1 MKYAALALS
10 FALLVS
16 ACETTSGVEGTQGGA
31 ENVSSA
37 FDLGDWRHAA
47 PADTLNQ
54 FQTAITARYSA
65 GSSLSAAAADLRRNG
80 FTCAADNDATGRG
93 TPPVQICRKTV
104 TAENCTGTWQ
114 VHLFDTN
121 GDGRIARA
129 RALFDRRCGSEGLL
143 GGPS

>member
-1 MKYAALALS
+1 MKSAALALS

-16 ACETTSGVEGTQGGA
+16 ACETMSGVEGTQGGA
-31 ENVSSA
+31 ENVGSA

-47 PADTLNQ
+47 PADTLSQ
-54 FQTAITARYSA
+54 FQTTITARYSA
-65 GSSLSAAAADLRRNG
+65 GSSLSAAAADLRRND
-80 FTCAADNDATGRG
+80 FNCAADNDATGRG

-121 GDGRIARA
+121 GDGRIAHA
-129 RALFDRRCGSEGLL
+129 RALYDRRCGAEGLL